1 MLQNTLFL
9 LHNSMSL
16 KATKSTQIP
25 LKNKQYLNNKFW
37 FKIKAHKNQTF
48 MFKEDEKSHARD
60 TVFGPSLEAQSQQN
74 FIVAA
79 EKEIHC
85 TCEIC

>member
-1 MLQNTLFL
+1 
-9 LHNSMSL
+9 
-16 KATKSTQIP
+16 
-25 LKNKQYLNNKFW
+25 
-37 FKIKAHKNQTF
+37 

-60 TVFGPSLEAQSQQN
+60 TIFGPFLEAQSQKN

-85 TCEIC
+85 TCTCEICQNEKTDEIGDLR

>member
-1 MLQNTLFL
+1 
-9 LHNSMSL
+9 MSL
-16 KATKSTQIP
+16 KATKSMQIP

-37 FKIKAHKNQTF
+37 FKIKLPHKNQTF
-48 MFKEDEKSHARD
+48 MFKEDGKSHARD
-60 TVFGPSLEAQSQQN
+60 TVFGPFLEAQSQKN

>member
-1 MLQNTLFL
+1 
-9 LHNSMSL
+9 
-16 KATKSTQIP
+16 
-25 LKNKQYLNNKFW
+25 
-37 FKIKAHKNQTF
+37 